1 MATTI
6 QVSERLKKRLL
17 KHKQT
22 PRETYEE
29 VIAKALDLL
38 EEDDAELSAETKR
51 KVSKARRQIARGE
64 GLTTEQLLRELG
76 L

>member
-17 KHKQT
+17 KHKAS
-22 PRETYEE
+22 PRQTYEE
-29 VIAKALDLL
+29 VIERALEAL
-38 EEDDAELSAETKR
+38 EEDDLEFSAEFKKKLR
-51 KVSKARRQIARGE
+51 QGRRDVAAGRTY
-64 GLTTEQLLRELG
+64 TTERLRRELG